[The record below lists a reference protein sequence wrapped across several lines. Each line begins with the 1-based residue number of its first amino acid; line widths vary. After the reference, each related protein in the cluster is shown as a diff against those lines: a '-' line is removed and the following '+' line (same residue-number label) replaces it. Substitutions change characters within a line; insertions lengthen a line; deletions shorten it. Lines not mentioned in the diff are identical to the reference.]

1 MLSICK
7 KMCNLRRKKE
17 PLCTREARVMRPVCF
32 IIVLYSFYLLFFYI
46 ACDILFLS
54 VNMLFTRASFLFS
67 MHDTNLGI
75 GLEP

>member
-1 MLSICK
+1 MLSICR
-7 KMCNLRRKKE
+7 KMCNLRKKRE
-17 PLCTREARVMRPVCF
+17 PLCTCEARVMRLVCF
-32 IIVLYSFYLLFFYI
+32 IIVLCSFYLLFFYI

-54 VNMLFTRASFLFS
+54 VNMLFMCASFLFS